1 MKEYEKPWQVL
12 PAKIVQLANEHASKN
27 TDFDHQLAFLL
38 LDVGVE
44 TALKVYLINKKL
56 DVEKIYFSDLIK
68 KVKEELAK
76 ENLDAELDDVEY
88 FHKVRNKLYHQG
100 DGVKPTSENLHR
112 YSELASKLLK
122 ILINVDIFQI
132 ESEDTKPKYSILNE
146 DQHYTYTIEDA
157 AKELSTRLRY
167 FHESCALIVEHLHPS
182 FATRKF
188 ALELQKVWEDTR
200 GQMYTDDSS
209 FQTVEE
215 AVVLT
220 NFTEERLRQFDEV
233 AKKYIEPQDIMR
245 FGFDVASDVYN
256 ESDRDFVDSILAN
269 VNHLYVWL
277 VLQYFENS
285 NDEWEK
291 YQHFAGKI
299 SILPERW
306 ILGLDESQISFEV
319 VTQEYKELK
328 SWIVPHQNTL
338 DKWVTHN
345 MPDFQRPDMDLFFP
359 SGKLH
364 FDW

>member
-1 MKEYEKPWQVL
+1 MALSGFFVSFFPYTLTTCRHTLNKQPHIWGIPCEL
-12 PAKIVQLANEHASKN
+12 PESL
-27 TDFDHQLAFLL
+27 
-38 LDVGVE
+38 
-44 TALKVYLINKKL
+44 
-56 DVEKIYFSDLIK
+56 
-68 KVKEELAK
+68 
-76 ENLDAELDDVEY
+76 
-88 FHKVRNKLYHQG
+88 
-100 DGVKPTSENLHR
+100 
-112 YSELASKLLK
+112 
-122 ILINVDIFQI
+122 NVDIFQI